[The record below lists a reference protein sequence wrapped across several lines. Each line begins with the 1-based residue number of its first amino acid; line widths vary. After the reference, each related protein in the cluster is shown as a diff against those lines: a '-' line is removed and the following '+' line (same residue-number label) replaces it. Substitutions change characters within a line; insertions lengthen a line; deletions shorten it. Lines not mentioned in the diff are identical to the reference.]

1 MDRSTWIEIDVGA
14 LKHNFGLVAEHAGTP
29 VCAVVKATGYG
40 HDMVIAARTFA
51 RTAAM
56 LAVTRIEEARALREA
71 GIDARV
77 LILAPVPNPEEA
89 AKIDCEIS
97 VGSST
102 EIAAIPPGARAHL
115 IVDTGMGRLGV
126 LPAEATSAA
135 RAIESRAA
143 LASVWTHFAD
153 AAGRSAPE
161 QLSRFEEVVR
171 SLREAG
177 ITAPVHASNSAALLA
192 LPGARFD
199 MVRVGTLLYGQTPP
213 GAQPPWTPREPFA
226 WYARIAAVRTIPRG
240 STVGY
245 GSEWRARRAT
255 RVATIPVG
263 YVDGFGVEPAART
276 ESVRESVRA
285 AARIAARATG
295 LRRSPRV
302 VEFGDRR
309 APVVGR
315 IGMQLVSVNID
326 GMPDVGVGSIARIPA
341 RRLLVDPTIERIAV
355 GEA

>member
-1 MDRSTWIEIDVGA
+1 MERSTWIEVDVAA
-14 LKHNFGLVAEHAGTP
+14 LRHNFDLVAEHAGTP
-29 VCAVVKATGYG
+29 ICAVVKANGYG
-40 HDMVIAARTFA
+40 HGLVIAARAFA
-51 RTAAM
+51 RKAAM
-56 LAVTRIEEARALREA
+56 LAVTRIEEARAIRDA

-77 LILAPVPNPEEA
+77 LILAPVPDPEEA

-97 VGSST
+97 IASSA
-102 EIAAIPPGARAHL
+102 EIATIPSGARAHL

-126 LPAEATSAA
+126 LPAEALSAA
-135 RAIESRAA
+135 RAVGSRAT

-153 AAGRSAPE
+153 AAGRSAAG
-161 QLSRFEEVVR
+161 QLGRFTEVVR
-171 SLREAG
+171 ELRDAG
-177 ITAPVHASNSAALLA
+177 IDAPAHASNSAAVLA

-199 MVRVGTLLYGQTPP
+199 MIRIGTLLYGQTPP

-226 WYARIAAVRTIPRG
+226 WYARVAAVRTIPRG

-255 RVATIPVG
+255 RIGTLPIG

-295 LRRSPRV
+295 IRQSPRY

-326 GMPDVGVGSIARIPA
+326 GMPDVGLGSIARIPA
-341 RRLLVDPTIERIAV
+341 RRLLVDPTIERLAT
-355 GEA
+355 GEG